1 MGEKA
6 AEIISTVWWLSKTV
20 QKTVFNKFSGCVPL
34 KQLLAV
40 STPTKFRSLKQNSTG
55 TTLSMR

>member
-6 AEIISTVWWLSKTV
+6 AEIIKTSWWFSKTV
-20 QKTVFNKFSGCVPL
+20 QKTMFNEFSGYVPL
-34 KQLLAV
+34 KQLSAV

-55 TTLSMR
+55 ASLST